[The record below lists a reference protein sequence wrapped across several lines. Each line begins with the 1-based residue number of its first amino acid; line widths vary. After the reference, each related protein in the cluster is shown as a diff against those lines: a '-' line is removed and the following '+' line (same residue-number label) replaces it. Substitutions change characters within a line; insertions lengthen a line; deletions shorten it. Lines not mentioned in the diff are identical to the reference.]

1 MTRRLLLSIAVLST
15 VTFLSLP
22 VYAAENSK
30 CIFSAKVKV
39 SVEGHERI
47 IHSVRD
53 HLTEGLRAL
62 ADVELVDDKHQF
74 EISVLAGELSCA
86 EETKTGYVL
95 SILIIEPFDCSL
107 VAMCADPRYVEF
119 FKSMTADLSAYPR
132 WHWLR
137 VVGPKDLPE
146 LSKKIIADFN
156 SQILE
161 QRRKIFQ
168 KMNPQ

>member
-15 VTFLSLP
+15 VAFLSLP
-22 VYAAENSK
+22 VYAAGNSK
-30 CIFSAKVKV
+30 CLFSAKVKV

-53 HLTEGLRAL
+53 HLNEGLRAL
-62 ADVELVDDKHQF
+62 ADVELVDNKHQF

-86 EETKTGYVL
+86 EDMKTGYVL

-107 VAMCADPRYVEF
+107 VAMCADRRYVEF

-137 VVGPKDLPE
+137 VGGPKDLPE
-146 LSKKIIADFN
+146 LCKKIIADFD

-161 QRRKIFQ
+161 QRRKVFQ